1 MKPGTRQAEAFMQ
14 YFGFSYDQ
22 LLGVR
27 FAVNVAIASALVWY
41 ALGLVGEPHPI
52 WAIASMVAASDP
64 EPHEATRIFKS
75 RLINVVVGCITG
87 ILFLL
92 VAGNRPWVLP
102 LALFATV
109 LISSYVVRVKTMWRQ
124 APITAAIVIAAS
136 LVGGSES
143 AGFGEGLH
151 KVGQVL
157 FGCLVGLVVSWAMS
171 KVWLIRP
178 PVSPAQGSAA

>member
-1 MKPGTRQAEAFMQ
+1 MKPGTRGAEALMER
-14 YFGFSYDQ
+14 FGLSYDQ

-41 ALGLVGEPHPI
+41 TLGLVGESHPI

-64 EPHEATRIFKS
+64 EPHEAGRIFKS

-102 LALFATV
+102 LTCTKWARCC
-109 LISSYVVRVKTMWRQ
+109 S
-124 APITAAIVIAAS
+124 AAS
-136 LVGGSES
+136 Q
-143 AGFGEGLH
+143 A
-151 KVGQVL
+151 
-157 FGCLVGLVVSWAMS
+157 W
-171 KVWLIRP
+171 W
-178 PVSPAQGSAA
+178 